1 MTNTIELEVMIVRA
15 GLTKREVARRLGLS
29 EMGLYKKI
37 NNITEFKA
45 SEIQAL
51 VTMLNIQDMSNIF
64 FNKNVD
70 FNSTKKEGT

>member
-1 MTNTIELEVMIVRA
+1 MTNTVELEVAIVRA
-15 GLTKREVARRLGLS
+15 GFTKREVARRLGLS

-51 VTMLNIQDMSNIF
+51 VEMLNIQDMSKIF
-64 FNKNVD
+64 FNKM
-70 FNSTKKEGT
+70 